1 MGNIRIMFAN
11 CNNYSPCGP
20 LEMLE
25 SGRVAMVTMV
35 AILRFSNV
43 DFEFDTKHHVKVK
56 NTVLCSETR
65 LI

>member
-1 MGNIRIMFAN
+1 
-11 CNNYSPCGP
+11 
-20 LEMLE
+20 MLE

-56 NTVLCSETR
+56 NTVLRSETR